1 MGRKRRAQG
10 APDSENTVYEG
21 QGDPLLVAL
30 FQEDAESARQLIE
43 SNLCNI
49 EATDQVGWRP
59 LHRACYAGLDSI
71 VSILLERRADP
82 TALDV
87 DGCGPLHVAASK
99 GFPDC
104 CKLLVAAGA
113 DPTQPDRY
121 TGMTPQIYAM
131 SKEEEVARKLGEILG
146 TLDQKLLVAWSN
158 PAEMAKLNATAETE
172 EELTGLKEKFIK
184 DLDKPKDCCDSSGP
198 ARPRIS
204 KTYTWASNRIGKKD
218 RGLKSVPKLMDFWE
232 AAMQNLPEL
241 EDKLWIQV
249 WDKPVLQYCSDFTV
263 DGDDFNE
270 GFKLTFHFL
279 ENPYFTNST
288 LEKQYYNFKSSPNT
302 GESDAMEI
310 KSTEIKWK
318 PGKDVTVE
326 KVEGDSR
333 QKSEEEE
340 QPRFSFFRNFFC
352 NLKQGGPFPD
362 QFDEDNV
369 RKMTGMDDREQMM
382 GMLMGIEYELGCS
395 MRDQL
400 VRFAIGRRA
409 AKEAATVCE
418 DDNDEEKEDDD
429 GIKWMDSKEGDID

>member
-1 MGRKRRAQG
+1 MGRKRRAHG
-10 APDSENTVYEG
+10 APGSENTVYEG

-30 FQEDAESARQLIE
+30 FQEDADSARQLIE

-49 EATDQVGWRP
+49 EAADQLGWRP
-59 LHRACYAGLDSI
+59 LHRACYAGLGSI
-71 VSILLERRADP
+71 VSVLLERRADP
-82 TALDV
+82 TALDE

-99 GFPDC
+99 GCPDC
-104 CKLLVAAGA
+104 CKLLVAARA

-131 SKEEEVARKLGEILG
+131 SKEEEVAQKLGEILG

-158 PAEMAKLNATAETE
+158 PTEMAKLTATAETE
-172 EELTGLKEKFIK
+172 DERAALKEKFIA

-198 ARPRIS
+198 SRVI
-204 KTYTWASNRIGKKD
+204 KTYNWASNMKSIKD
-218 RGLKSVPKLMDFWE
+218 DGLKNAHQIMGFWE

-241 EDKLWIQV
+241 EDKLWIQE
-249 WDKPVLQYCSDFTV
+249 WDKLVLQYCSDVTL

-270 GFKLTFHFL
+270 GFTLTFHFL
-279 ENPYFTNST
+279 ENPYFTNRT
-288 LEKQYYNFKSSPNT
+288 LEKQYCNFKSLPNT

-310 KSTEIKWK
+310 RSSEIDWK

-333 QKSEEEE
+333 QESEEKER
-340 QPRFSFFRNFFC
+340 PRFSFFRNFFC

-362 QFDEDNV
+362 QFNEDSV

-400 VRFAIGRRA
+400 VRFAVERRA
-409 AKEAATVCE
+409 R
-418 DDNDEEKEDDD
+418 EE
-429 GIKWMDSKEGDID
+429 